1 MLHPVL
7 PPDPLPI
14 VESLQPVN
22 PASSASYTKFLS
34 GIETRIQEKT
44 DKSKQPKDLAQL
56 AITVDT
62 KSDPLLPTLIRST
75 QDDLVVAQTSSVPH
89 LPETFPPEISPI
101 TDSGSAALLGQ
112 PLVIGYP
119 TQEVKTSNRQ
129 EKEDTKTS
137 PSIGIRR
144 SELVLRSALHK
155 RETQRESTALPTKLG
170 AEHKVEPARIKAFPS
185 LLSGVRAQASDAYGL
200 VGAAQARE
208 EATLSNLNF
217 VTEASDLDAKCEP
230 SQKLGERCLTT
241 SRFASTPDPNS
252 NGEEKQ
258 TFLDSGSFKYRVSPS
273 PLVAQSS
280 HPLQIAPS
288 LTNSHKLV
296 ESRAEILAEKLTQ
309 QKQQSDITAQQSSRR
324 DNISVSAADLALSS
338 QSVKNFIKFKSRSP
352 INQLSTPLTVEF
364 DSQVQQ
370 QTQAPTSTPEEN
382 TTNQPQGQPSGTTA
396 PASTPPARPKIVE
409 VTSDRQEYDE
419 QRRIITAVGNV
430 VVRFDGAVVDADRLQ
445 VNLDNLIAAG
455 EGNVTLTRGDQ
466 VLRGQRFTYNF
477 VQDSGELE
485 NGRGEIYVPSA
496 QTDFA
501 FLPTDVSAGG
511 VLKRPPSD
519 RILANQ
525 PVSGVSSPGG
535 IDVTIGGQTGATNI
549 PPPKTGG
556 VVKRLRFEAEHIDF
570 YPQGWQANDVRIT
583 NDPFSPPELELRAD
597 KVTLT
602 RESPLLDRIR
612 TQRQRLVFDQ
622 RLSLPIPVNER
633 TIDRRERDVTPAIVS
648 PGYDGKDRG
657 GLYIEHGFPVIT
669 TDQTRWT
676 ITPQLLIQ
684 RAVQEGTGDLGA
696 LFAVKTK
703 INSVLSPRT
712 VVQGTGELTSF
723 NLNKVEDN
731 LRARLALRQT
741 LGDSLPHTLNLE
753 YSYRERFYNGTL
765 GFQTVQSSI
774 GGIVTSP
781 VIPLGKSGINLTYQA
796 SARYINANTDRQDL
810 LEPQREN
817 DRISLGRLQASA
829 TLSRGLLLWQGKPLP
844 PTATEGLR
852 YTANPVVPYL
862 QAIASVTGTTSHYT
876 NGDNQSTLI
885 GTIGLQGQIGHF
897 SRPFLDYTAF
907 NISYSQG
914 LNNGLSPFLFDRF
927 VDNKVLSAGISQQI
941 YGPFRLGFQTS
952 VNLDTGREASTDY
965 ILEYSRRTYG
975 ITLRYNPVLEL
986 GGFTIRISD
995 FNWGGGTDPFSE
1007 IQPVVGG
1014 VQQDY

>member
-7 PPDPLPI
+7 PPDPPPI
-14 VESLQPVN
+14 LESLQPVN
-22 PASSASYTKFLS
+22 PAPSASYTKFLS
-34 GIETRIQEKT
+34 VVETGMQEKT
-44 DKSKQPKDLAQL
+44 DKSKQPKDLIQL
-56 AITVDT
+56 AIAGDT
-62 KSDPLLPTLIRST
+62 NSNPPLPTEINST
-75 QDDLVVAQTSSVPH
+75 QDDLLVVKTPSVSHP
-89 LPETFPPEISPI
+89 LEISPI
-101 TDSGSAALLGQ
+101 TAPGSAALLGQ
-112 PLVIGYP
+112 SLVVGDP
-119 TQEVKTSNRQ
+119 TQKVKTSNRQ
-129 EKEDTKTS
+129 DKEDTK
-137 PSIGIRR
+137 PSLSAGRRR
-144 SELVLRSALHK
+144 SELLLRLSLHK
-155 RETQRESTALPTKLG
+155 QKTQIEGTALPRKVG
-170 AEHKVEPARIKAFPS
+170 AE
-185 LLSGVRAQASDAYGL
+185 AS
-200 VGAAQARE
+200 
-208 EATLSNLNF
+208 N
-217 VTEASDLDAKCEP
+217 LDAKRLVVKHANFGEFSTLNQVVLGDAKREP
-230 SQKLGERCLTT
+230 SQKLGERL
-241 SRFASTPDPNS
+241 PDPNY
-252 NGEEKQ
+252 NDAEKQ
-258 TFLDSGSFKYRVSPS
+258 TFLNSDSFSYRVSPN
-273 PLVAQSS
+273 PQVAQSLR
-280 HPLQIAPS
+280 PLQIAPS
-288 LTNSHKLV
+288 LTNSNKLV
-296 ESRAEILAEKLTQ
+296 ESKAEILAEKLTQ
-309 QKQQSDITAQQSSRR
+309 QKQQSDITAPQSLKR
-324 DNISVSAADLALSS
+324 DNISVSAADLAPSS
-338 QSVKNFIKFKSRSP
+338 QSVQNFIKFKSRSP
-352 INQLSTPLTVEF
+352 TNQLSTPITVEF
-364 DSQVQQ
+364 NSQIQQ
-370 QTQAPTSTPEEN
+370 QAQIPTPTPQVD
-382 TTNQPQGQPSGTTA
+382 TTNKLQGQPTNA
-396 PASTPPARPKIVE
+396 PASTPPARPRIVE

-430 VVRFDGAVVDADRLQ
+430 VVQFDGAVVDADRLQ

-477 VQDSGELE
+477 VQDSGELL
-485 NGRGEIYVPSA
+485 NGRGEIFVPSA

-501 FLPTDVSAGG
+501 FLSTDVSAGG
-511 VLKRPPSD
+511 VPKRPPSD

-570 YPQGWQANDVRIT
+570 YPQGWQARDVRIT

-597 KVTLT
+597 TVTLT
-602 RESPLLDRIR
+602 RESPLVDRIR
-612 TQRQRLVFDQ
+612 TQRQRLVLDQ
-622 RLSLPIPVNER
+622 KLSLPIPVNER

-648 PGYDGKDRG
+648 PGFDGKDRD
-657 GLYIEHGFPVIT
+657 GLYIERGFSVID

-676 ITPQLLIQ
+676 ITPQLLVE

-712 VVQGTGELTSF
+712 VIQGTGELTSF
-723 NLNKVEDN
+723 DLNKVEDN
-731 LRARLALRQT
+731 LRVNLGLRQIIGT
-741 LGDSLPHTLNLE
+741 SLPHILSLQYN
-753 YSYRERFYNGTL
+753 YRDRLYNGTL

-774 GGIVTSP
+774 GGIITSP

-810 LEPQREN
+810 LKPVREN

-829 TLSRGLLLWQGKPLP
+829 ALSKGLLLWQGKPLP

-862 QAIASVTGTTSHYT
+862 QAFGVLTGTTSYYT
-876 NGDNQSTLI
+876 NSDNQSTLTA
-885 GTIGLQGQIGHF
+885 TIGLQGQIGHF

-914 LNNGLSPFLFDRF
+914 LNNGLSPFLFDRS

-965 ILEYSRRTYG
+965 IVEYSRRTYG
-975 ITLRYNPVLEL
+975 ITFRYNPVLEL
-986 GGFTIRISD
+986 GGFSIRISD

-1007 IQPVVGG
+1007 IKPVVNG